1 MYKRMEVS
9 VKAKCMC
16 MFRRKMYGSKNSL
29 AFSLQ
34 FFKVFF
40 VLKQRD
46 NQNGKVGYFR
56 HI

>member
-1 MYKRMEVS
+1 MEVS

-34 FFKVFF
+34 FFINFLY
-40 VLKQRD
+40 LKIL
-46 NQNGKVGYFR
+46 GKTKRQSKWKSWIF
-56 HI
+56 